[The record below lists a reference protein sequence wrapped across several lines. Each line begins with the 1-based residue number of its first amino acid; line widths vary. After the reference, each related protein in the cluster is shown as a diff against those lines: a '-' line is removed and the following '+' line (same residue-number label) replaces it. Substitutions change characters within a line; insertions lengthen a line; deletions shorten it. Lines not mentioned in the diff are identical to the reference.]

1 MTRIEVQTKMSY
13 GNRQEIIGGF
23 EIGPQPKADPT
34 DEISLGGDSGSAWLA
49 ADAKTGKPTDVMLGL
64 HFAGEA
70 SDDQQEFAMACA
82 AHSVLEKLDV
92 TLAPSAAGAGWQS
105 SNVSSAATVTPRI
118 SSALN
123 CRCRW
128 PQPRPSAM
136 I

>member
-70 SDDQQEFAMACA
+70 SDDQQEFAMASQRTRC
-82 AHSVLEKLDV
+82 SRNS
-92 TLAPSAAGAGWQS
+92 TLHLHRPPPAPVWQS
-105 SNVSSAATVTPRI
+105 SNVSSAATVTSRI

-123 CRCRW
+123 CPCRW
-128 PQPRPSAM
+128 PQPPSAM